1 MLSLDLL
8 NGIINKYF
16 DTNFKG
22 VEDALKRRQKVGKLQ
37 KIIINK
43 YCKQYKI
50 IKLGHLTSLPNLV
63 RLAQWNFKS

>member
-50 IKLGHLTSLPNLV
+50 IKLGTLDQS
-63 RLAQWNFKS
+63 AKFGEAGSMEF